1 VSPFARIWAVARKDA
16 AEESRRRIA
25 AGAVFFFA
33 ATSLALCSFAVGPFG
48 VPAPARPQVFA
59 ALLWILLF
67 FSAATGLP
75 RAFVREEEGGTGL
88 ALRRCVPAA
97 IVLAGKTLFNYMLFL
112 AIAGVTVPV
121 FAVLMEWRPAAPV
134 ALALSVAAAG
144 LGLAVTSKFLSA
156 LVARAGQRNVL
167 FVVISFPLLMP
178 LLLAAIAAT
187 LDSSRGEIP
196 WGPLRVLVAY
206 DGAAACAAYLLAEA
220 AWED

>member
-1 VSPFARIWAVARKDA
+1 MSVLSRIWAVARKDA
-16 AEESRRRIA
+16 TEESRRRIA
-25 AGAVFFFA
+25 AGAIFFFA
-33 ATSLALCSFAVGPFG
+33 ATALALCSFAVGPFG
-48 VPAPARPQVFA
+48 VPEEARPQISA

-75 RAFVREEEGGTGL
+75 RAFVREEETGTAL
-88 ALRRCVPAA
+88 ALRRSVAA
-97 IVLAGKTLFNYMLFL
+97 PIVLAGKTLFNYLLFL
-112 AIAGVTVPV
+112 AIALVTVPA
-121 FAVLMEWRPAAPV
+121 FAVLMEWRPQSPV
-134 ALALSVAAAG
+134 ALGLSLAAAG
-144 LGLAVTSKFLSA
+144 LGLAISSTFLSA

-187 LDSSRGEIP
+187 LEASRGEMP